1 MHHAAAAESDLHFV
15 NDDENAMAA
24 APLLQRLKE
33 PHGWHDDAAI
43 RHHRFDEALISL
55 ELFLKRSVTGT
66 AMRAAA
72 EDFNVVR
79 LMGIPASR
87 IIATAFLLSGLLAG
101 IASMLWI
108 AQHAS
113 VDPLMGFTPV
123 LKAFIAAVVGGL
135 GSLRGAVAGGFLLGI
150 SEVLLQAT
158 LPPELAP
165 YRDAIVLSG
174 VIVVLSSARTA
185 SFPQL
190 LPREARTRCI
200 PSRNMLSQDEVFSLI
215 EKTVFATVVTH
226 GLSGLVA
233 SHLPFVLKRQESGE
247 AALVSHLARANPHSA
262 LIAAGHDTIAI
273 FQGPHGYISSS
284 WYPAQPVR
292 DSAPTWNFAVVHC
305 HGKPQVLDD
314 NGTARHLLELV
325 ERAGRRA
332 RRPLADARTRSRRHG
347 APHAA
352 NPWFQPAGQ
361 PDGGKIQDGS
371 G

>member
-1 MHHAAAAESDLHFV
+1 VLETMHHAAAAESDLHFV
-15 NDDENAMAA
+15 NDDENAMTA

-33 PHGWHDDAAI
+33 PHRWHDDAAI
-43 RHHRFDEALISL
+43 RHQRFDEALISL

-174 VIVVLSSARTA
+174 VKPEYAPLT
-185 SFPQL
+185 
-190 LPREARTRCI
+190 
-200 PSRNMLSQDEVFSLI
+200 QDEVFSLI
-215 EKTVFATVVTH
+215 EKTAFATVVTH

-233 SHLPFVLKRQESGE
+233 SHLPFVLNRQESGE
-247 AALVSHLARANPHSA
+247 AALVSHLARANPYSA
-262 LIAAGHDTIAI
+262 LIAAGHDTIVI
-273 FQGPHGYISSS
+273 FQGPHRYISSS
-284 WYPAQPVR
+284 WYPAQPGR

-325 ERAGRRA
+325 DVLEDGRDDRWRMRELGPGGMERRMPQILGFSL
-332 RRPLADARTRSRRHG
+332 PVTRMEAKFKMGQDERFYDTN
-347 APHAA
+347 AA
-352 NPWFQPAGQ
+352 IVALDDSNPAL
-361 PDGGKIQDGS
+361 
-371 G
+371 